1 MKKRE
6 NFHLPPIGLRIIKS
20 AAAVFLCYCV
30 DLMRSGTGIVFYSQL
45 AALWCMQDYVSDTK
59 QNARQRLIGT
69 AVGAA
74 FGLLTLILLPILS
87 LLFEN
92 GIFIQQIVV
101 SLMIIGV
108 LYTTVLLRRKQAS
121 YFSCVVYLSIV
132 VNHAKDADPYL
143 FVWNR
148 VLDTLIGIAIGVA
161 VNLLRLP
168 RERNKDILFISG
180 LDDTLLTKEH
190 VLSGFTRVELNR
202 LLDDGALFTVST
214 MRTPASIMEPLQDIR
229 LRLPVIAMDGAV
241 LYDISEK
248 RYVYSYMISDKRTEE
263 TISFLRSL
271 NVHWFANVIIDDM
284 LVIYCQNTDDEI
296 YNRLIETYRLS
307 PYRNYV
313 KQDVPAGQGVVYF
326 MLIDQKERIEK
337 IYQALDAHG
346 FTQKLKV
353 LKYDSTDYPG
363 CAYIK
368 IYNHNAT
375 KENMIDYLKE
385 RLQAERVIT
394 FGSIAGKYT
403 YTITP
408 GGEEQVV
415 KIMKKL
421 YEPIKHP
428 KKYRSNSSYRSN
440 S

>member
-1 MKKRE
+1 MRPKE

-30 DLMRSGTGIVFYSQL
+30 DLLRGGTGIVFYSQL

-59 QNARQRLIGT
+59 KNARQRLVGT

-87 LLFEN
+87 SLFGN

-101 SLMIIGV
+101 SLMIVGV

-121 YFSCVVYLSIV
+121 YFSCVVYLSIA
-132 VNHAKDADPYL
+132 VNHAADANPYL

-148 VLDTLIGIAIGVA
+148 VLDTLIGIAIGVT

-180 LDDTLLTKEH
+180 MDDTLLTREH

-214 MRTPASIMEPLQDIR
+214 MRTPASIMEPLRDIR

-248 RYVYSYMISDKRTEE
+248 RYVYSYLISDKRTEE
-263 TISFLRSL
+263 TISFLQSL
-271 NVHWFANVIIDDM
+271 GMHWFANVIIDDM
-284 LVIYCQNTDDEI
+284 LVIYCQDTDDDI

-313 KQDVPAGQGVVYF
+313 KKDVPAGQGVVYF
-326 MLIDQKERIEK
+326 MLIDKKERIEK
-337 IYQALDAHG
+337 TYQALDAHG
-346 FTQKLKV
+346 FTKRLKI

-375 KENMIDYLKE
+375 RENMIDYLKE
-385 RLQAERVIT
+385 KLQAERVVT
-394 FGSIAGKYT
+394 FGSIKGKYT

-421 YEPIKHP
+421 YEPVRRL
-428 KKYRSNSSYRSN
+428 KKQPADSQTPC
-440 S
+440 

>member
-1 MKKRE
+1 M
-6 NFHLPPIGLRIIKS
+6 
-20 AAAVFLCYCV
+20 
-30 DLMRSGTGIVFYSQL
+30 
-45 AALWCMQDYVSDTK
+45 
-59 QNARQRLIGT
+59 
-69 AVGAA
+69 
-74 FGLLTLILLPILS
+74 
-87 LLFEN
+87 
-92 GIFIQQIVV
+92 
-101 SLMIIGV
+101 
-108 LYTTVLLRRKQAS
+108 
-121 YFSCVVYLSIV
+121 
-132 VNHAKDADPYL
+132 
-143 FVWNR
+143 
-148 VLDTLIGIAIGVA
+148 
-161 VNLLRLP
+161 
-168 RERNKDILFISG
+168 
-180 LDDTLLTKEH
+180 
-190 VLSGFTRVELNR
+190 
-202 LLDDGALFTVST
+202 
-214 MRTPASIMEPLQDIR
+214 
-229 LRLPVIAMDGAV
+229 
-241 LYDISEK
+241 
-248 RYVYSYMISDKRTEE
+248 
-263 TISFLRSL
+263 
-271 NVHWFANVIIDDM
+271 HWFANVIVDDM
-284 LVIYCQNTDDEI
+284 LVIYCQDTDDEI
-296 YNRLIETYRLS
+296 YNRLIAAYRLS

-421 YEPIKHP
+421 YEPVKRP
-428 KKYRSNSSYRSN
+428 KKQASDS
-440 S
+440 

>member
-1 MKKRE
+1 MKQKGY
-6 NFHLPPIGLRIIKS
+6 FHLPPIGLRIIKS

-30 DLMRSGTGIVFYSQL
+30 DLLRGGTGIVFYSQL

-59 QNARQRLIGT
+59 KNAKQRLIGT
-69 AVGAA
+69 AIGAA

-87 LLFEN
+87 PLFRNE
-92 GIFIQQIVV
+92 ILIQPFVV
-101 SLMIIGV
+101 SLMIVGV

-121 YFSCVVYLSIV
+121 YFSCVVYLSIA
-132 VNHAKDADPYL
+132 VNHAADADPYL

-148 VLDTLIGIAIGVA
+148 VLDTVIGIAIGVA

-168 RERNKDILFISG
+168 RERNKDILFLSG

-190 VLSGFTRVELNR
+190 VLSDFTRVELNR
-202 LLDDGALFTVST
+202 LLDEGALFTVST
-214 MRTPASIMEPLQDIR
+214 MYTPASIMEPLRDIR

-248 RYVYSYMISDKRTEE
+248 RYVYSYMISDKCAEE
-263 TISFLRSL
+263 TISVLRSL
-271 NVHWFANVIIDDM
+271 DMHWFANVIIDDM
-284 LVIYCQNTDDEI
+284 LVIYCQDTDDGI
-296 YNRLIETYRLS
+296 YNRLIEAYRLS

-313 KQDVPAGQGVVYF
+313 KKDVPAGQGVVYF
-326 MLIDQKERIEK
+326 MLIDRKERIEMT
-337 IYQALDAHG
+337 YRALDAHG
-346 FTQKLKV
+346 FLKRLKV

-385 RLQAERVIT
+385 RLQAGRVVT

-403 YTITP
+403 YTIAP
-408 GGEEQVV
+408 GSEERVV

-421 YEPIKHP
+421 YEPVKHP
-428 KKYRSNSSYRSN
+428 KKYMADS
-440 S
+440 

>member
-1 MKKRE
+1 MRRKEK
-6 NFHLPPIGLRIIKS
+6 FHLPPIGLRIIKS

-30 DLMRSGTGIVFYSQL
+30 DLLRGGTGIVFYSQL

-59 QNARQRLIGT
+59 NHARQRLIGT
-69 AVGAA
+69 AVGAV
-74 FGLLTLILLPILS
+74 FGLLTLLLLPLLPALGGSEILMPR
-87 LLFEN
+87 
-92 GIFIQQIVV
+92 IVV

-132 VNHAKDADPYL
+132 VNHAADANPYL

-148 VLDTLIGIAIGVA
+148 VLDTVIGIAIGVA

-168 RERNKDILFISG
+168 RERQKNILFLSG

-190 VLSGFTRVELNR
+190 ILSGFTRVELNR

-214 MRTPASIMEPLQDIR
+214 MRTPASIMEPLRGIR
-229 LRLPVIAMDGAV
+229 LKLPVIAMDGAV

-248 RYVYSYMISDKRTEE
+248 RYVYSYVISDKCTEE
-263 TISFLRSL
+263 TLALLRRL
-271 NVHWFANVIIDDM
+271 HMNWFANVIIDDM
-284 LVIYCQNTDDEI
+284 LVIYCQETDDEI
-296 YNRLIETYRLS
+296 YNRLIETYRRS

-313 KQDVPAGQGVVYF
+313 KREVPAGQGVVYF
-326 MLIDQKERIEK
+326 MLIDRKARIEET
-337 IYQALDAHG
+337 YQTLDAHG
-346 FTQKLKV
+346 FTKRLKI

-375 KENMIDYLKE
+375 KENMIDYLKTK
-385 RLQAERVIT
+385 LQAERVVT

-403 YTITP
+403 YTIEP

-421 YEPIKHP
+421 YEPVKRP
-428 KKYRSNSSYRSN
+428 KKCFQLLDS
-440 S
+440 